1 VLPPGEGGTV
11 ATTSLDSLVR
21 KMASI
26 NTLADAE
33 TAALAG
39 LPVTIANLGVQ
50 HDIVRE
56 GDRPTRSCLLLE
68 GYLFTSKHIGE
79 GRRQITSLYVPGDIP
94 DLQSVHLEVM
104 DMTLT
109 TLKACKVA
117 FIQHEAIKAVCMDYP
132 RLGFAFWRS
141 TLIDA
146 AIYREWVANI
156 GQRSA
161 VSRTAHLVCELLTR
175 LQAVG
180 LSDGR
185 SWELPT
191 TQTELADALGLSV
204 VHMQRVLKELRT
216 TGLIELR
223 GKRLTVLNLKELRE
237 VGDFDPTYLH
247 LREKAALAA

>member
-1 VLPPGEGGTV
+1 M
-11 ATTSLDSLVR
+11 ATTNLESLVR
-21 KMASI
+21 KMISI
-26 NTLADAE
+26 NTLSDE
-33 TAALAG
+33 ERAALGG

-56 GDRPTRSCLLLE
+56 GDRPVRSCLLLE

-79 GRRQITSLYVPGDIP
+79 GRRQITSLYVAGDIP

-109 TLKACKVA
+109 TLKPCRVA

-132 RLGFAFWRS
+132 RLAFAFWRS

-161 VSRTAHLVCELLTR
+161 LSRTAHLMCEILAR
-175 LQAVG
+175 LRAVG

-185 SWELPT
+185 SCELPT

-204 VHMQRVLKELRT
+204 VHMQRVLKELRSAQ
-216 TGLIELR
+216 LIELR
-223 GKRLTVLNLKELRE
+223 GKRLTVLKLRE
-237 VGDFDPTYLH
+237 LQEIGDFDPTYLH
-247 LREKAALAA
+247 LRERAALAA